1 MIIILSLRN
10 KIVSRATLFFFA
22 FDDLSYFQTSFK
34 RHLLYNSKITSSTIT
49 FSFPFSWFLGFTFL
63 DSFILLKNEFM
74 YCVYLFIY
82 CVFRKLIKLFLTNTE
97 FVKIKIFISQ
107 IWTLFFLI
115 TTFLSYLQTL
125 SNSWYC
131 FSAILVWYFNSLPN
145 GE

>member
-1 MIIILSLRN
+1 MYLEQHSFFLHSMIYHIFRLVSKDIYYIIPKLHLPQSL
-10 KIVSRATLFFFA
+10 F
-22 FDDLSYFQTSFK
+22 
-34 RHLLYNSKITSSTIT
+34 LL
-49 FSFPFSWFLGFTFL
+49 PFSWFLGFTFL

-74 YCVYLFIY
+74 YYVYLFIY